1 MSLAKTVLQKLSE
14 WKPDAT
20 GRQVLTTRDEGQGWL
35 VILQLDRCDGLSC
48 LAWDLALRRTGPA
61 PAGSLRSRAERVA
74 ARVTGLMEPLR
85 VHEVDEARAEAQLR
99 SREPVQRG
107 EHILYYEILLK
118 GTGQAVV
125 RRYQASP
132 QPGSQRDQVAFAL
145 TLEALGKLIDDLTA
159 EK

>member
-1 MSLAKTVLQKLSE
+1 MTLARTVLQKLSE

-20 GRQVLTTRDEGQGWL
+20 GRQVLTTRDEGQGWSA
-35 VILQLDRCDGLSC
+35 ILQLDRCDGLSC

-61 PAGSLRSRAERVA
+61 PAGSLRARAERIA
-74 ARVTGLMEPLR
+74 AQVTGLMEPLR
-85 VHEVDEARAEAQLR
+85 VHEVDLARDEAQLR
-99 SREPVQRG
+99 SRAPVVRDD
-107 EHILYYEILLK
+107 HVLYYEILLK
-118 GTGQAVV
+118 GTGQATV

-132 QPGSQRDQVAFAL
+132 EPGSKRSQVAFAL